1 MCNTKTLDAT
11 STIWDISQS
20 TTILLKRT
28 LSKFLF
34 CPIFV
39 FVPFLQTVDAGIPI
53 DKMHIPLTQHSSMRE
68 NPLSG
73 AGELLEVTEN

>member
-1 MCNTKTLDAT
+1 MCNTENVDAT

-20 TTILLKRT
+20 TKILLKRS

-34 CPIFV
+34 CPI
-39 FVPFLQTVDAGIPI
+39 FLQTVDAGIPI
-53 DKMHIPLTQHSSMRE
+53 NKMHIPLTQHSSMRE

-73 AGELLEVTEN
+73 AGELLEVAEN